1 VDQQGGEMVGA
12 PSQPRW
18 TAGGASRVVMERG
31 GVEGERGGVEG
42 RWCTEK
48 KKAETEEVANG
59 RVTRRVH
66 SES

>member
-1 VDQQGGEMVGA
+1 VRWWGRRHSHG
-12 PSQPRW
+12 W

-31 GVEGERGGVEG
+31 GVEGEHGEVEG